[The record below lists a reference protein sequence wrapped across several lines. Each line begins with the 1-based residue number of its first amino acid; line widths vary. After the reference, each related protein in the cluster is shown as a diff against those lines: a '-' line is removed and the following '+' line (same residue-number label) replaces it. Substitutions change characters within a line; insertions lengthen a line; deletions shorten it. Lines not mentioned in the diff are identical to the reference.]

1 MKNFFDISQ
10 YSDRGRKILFASL
23 AGFLILVVGLA
34 MFVISPLA
42 AKNQNIADG
51 GNKSSGT
58 SATQAP
64 VVPDDTETPLVT
76 PTANPDSADQQRA
89 EEQSEIAKRSE
100 EYAKAHQDE
109 HADDDDDPD
118 IPNADVL
125 KDTATKGVL
134 AYCVINP
141 GETTDQRKT
150 KMAPYFHSDNSDYMN
165 PAELYYQRNCDI
177 EAVDGPAYNSQKQ
190 AVVTIGVAWSGV
202 FSASDKA
209 ADAGYTQYSVV
220 VDKDGIV
227 SIDD

>member
-1 MKNFFDISQ
+1 MKNIFDISQ
-10 YSDRGRKILFASL
+10 YSDRGRKILFACL

-34 MFVISPLA
+34 MFVISPLTT
-42 AKNQNIADG
+42 KNQNIADG
-51 GNKSSGT
+51 EKTSGT
-58 SATQAP
+58 TATQAP
-64 VVPDDTETPLVT
+64 VVPDSTETPSFT
-76 PTANPDSADQQRA
+76 PTANPDSAEQQRA
-89 EEQSEIAKRSE
+89 EAQEQIAKKSE

-118 IPNADVL
+118 IPDADVL
-125 KDTATKGVL
+125 KDKATKGVL

-141 GETTDQRKT
+141 GETTEDRKA

-177 EAVDGPAYNSQKQ
+177 EAVDGPAYNDKKE

-202 FSASDKA
+202 FSSSDKA